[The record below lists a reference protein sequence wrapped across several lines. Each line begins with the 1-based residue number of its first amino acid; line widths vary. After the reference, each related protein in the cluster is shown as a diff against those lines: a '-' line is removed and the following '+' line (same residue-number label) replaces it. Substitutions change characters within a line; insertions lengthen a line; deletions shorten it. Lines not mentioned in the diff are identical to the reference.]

1 MIKNDLQDTKLLELS
16 QILKKVLEYKSKGR
30 YEEGFFELKNAYKQ
44 LLGLNGDL
52 AEKLNIEDV
61 IALIS
66 AHEAAEIYK
75 LVILARLLEAESF
88 VYDSKQDISK
98 ALNIKLKSLQVFNG
112 ALLTDKET
120 TLETSK
126 ESIENIIDY
135 LSSYEI
141 HQNAYV
147 ILMDHFEVMGSFDKA
162 EDTFYELLE
171 RNPSSEKIINLG
183 INFYSRLLDKEE
195 EELEEGNLSLSEVR
209 EGLEYLKDLQKR

>member
-75 LVILARLLEAESF
+75 LVILAKLLEAESF

-171 RNPSSEKIINLG
+171 RNQVVK
-183 INFYSRLLDKEE
+183 K
-195 EELEEGNLSLSEVR
+195 
-209 EGLEYLKDLQKR
+209 